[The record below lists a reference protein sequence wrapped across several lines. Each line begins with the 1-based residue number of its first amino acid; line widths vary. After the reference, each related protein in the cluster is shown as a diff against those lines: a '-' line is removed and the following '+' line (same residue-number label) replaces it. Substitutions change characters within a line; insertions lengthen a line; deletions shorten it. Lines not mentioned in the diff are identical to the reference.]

1 VSNSDSCLNCA
12 HEVVFEGFIEWAR
25 SLIETFAEMFR
36 IQVFGTD
43 VDESVVEE
51 ARNITHNQSRKVRAR
66 LSPQIDEL
74 TLTKTLA
81 SSRIWP

>member
-1 VSNSDSCLNCA
+1 MSESVTKII
-12 HEVVFEGFIEWAR
+12 FEGFIEWAR

-51 ARNITHNQSRKVRAR
+51 ALNITHNQSRKVRAQ
-66 LSPQIDEL
+66 LSPQNNEL
-74 TLTKTLA
+74 TLTKIPA